1 MKGYQFDLKL
11 RVLKYL
17 IRSEPTGDFINSE
30 EYREPDWLVK
40 MKELK
45 KKLAGKFGVEKHIPR
60 NSSKE
65 AKCPPK
71 NPYISLKLPP
81 KYLEPPA

>member
-11 RVLKYL
+11 WVLKYL
-17 IRSEPTGDFINSE
+17 IRFEPTGDFINSE

-45 KKLAGKFGVEKHIPR
+45 KKLAGKSGLGKAMNVRNQYFPR
-60 NSSKE
+60 
-65 AKCPPK
+65 
-71 NPYISLKLPP
+71 SLQEVQTSQWPGRG
-81 KYLEPPA
+81 

>member
-45 KKLAGKFGVEKHIPR
+45 KKLAGKFFSPLRVITRGMNERLRRFCFPQKLSRLP
-60 NSSKE
+60 SSSE
-65 AKCPPK
+65 R
-71 NPYISLKLPP
+71 
-81 KYLEPPA
+81 

>member
-1 MKGYQFDLKL
+1 MKGYQFNLKI

-17 IRSEPTGDFINSE
+17 IRCEPTGDFINSE

-45 KKLAGKFGVEKHIPR
+45 KKLAGKFGLRKGHGCIKLKVL
-60 NSSKE
+60 
-65 AKCPPK
+65 
-71 NPYISLKLPP
+71 NPNN
-81 KYLEPPA
+81 